1 MSRSYSFLVN
11 PTSGGGTAPGVVVP
25 VARRLREAGA
35 AVEVTYTP
43 SADDVPALVKDA
55 VAAGS
60 VVVAVGGDGM
70 LSSVAGEVAQAGGV
84 LAVLPAGRGND
95 FVRQLHLPRD
105 ADAQVRMLER
115 GEARPVD
122 LLAVTGGDAEALVA
136 GSVYC
141 GVDARAGE
149 LVNRSHRLPAKLQYP
164 VATVRALATYRP
176 FDLAVTI
183 EGAPDRPGVQHSQ
196 HRAAC
201 VVVANSGYYGKGV
214 HIAPSAVVD
223 DGTLDVVVIEAA
235 GRLDLIRSLP
245 KAYDGSHVDLDEVTV
260 LRGRRVTI
268 SGTYDD
274 GGAVPAGADGEPLGS
289 LGTAEAPLTV
299 EIRPAAVRI
308 LT

>member
-35 AVEVTYTP
+35 AVEVTYTS
-43 SADDVPALVKDA
+43 SAADVPPLVKAA
-55 VAAGS
+55 VAAGA

-70 LSSVAGEVAQAGGV
+70 LSSVAGEVARAGGV

-95 FVRQLHLPRD
+95 FVRQLDLPGD
-105 ADAQVRMLER
+105 EDGQVRLLES
-115 GEARPVD
+115 GEPRPID
-122 LLAVTGGDAEALVA
+122 LLAVADGDAESLVA

-149 LVNRSHRLPAKLQYP
+149 LVNRSHWLPSKLQYP

-176 FDLAVTI
+176 FDLAVTL
-183 EGAPDRPGVQHSQ
+183 EGDDGVQHSQ

-223 DGTLDVVVIEAA
+223 DGALDVVVIEAA
-235 GRLDLIRSLP
+235 GRLDLIKSLP

-289 LGTAEAPLTV
+289 LGTAVAPLTV
-299 EIRPAAVRI
+299 EIRPGAVRI
-308 LT
+308 LR

>member
-1 MSRSYSFLVN
+1 MTRSYSFLVN
-11 PTSGGGTAPGVVVP
+11 PTSGGGTAPRVVVP
-25 VARRLREAGA
+25 VARRLREDGA
-35 AVEVTYTP
+35 AVEVTYTT
-43 SADDVPALVKDA
+43 SAADVPPLVKQA

-70 LSSVAGEVAQAGGV
+70 LSSVAGEVASAGGL

-95 FVRQLHLPRD
+95 FVRHLDLPGD
-105 ADAQVRMLER
+105 EDAQVRLLQH
-115 GEARPVD
+115 GEPRPVD
-122 LLAVTGGDAEALVA
+122 LLAVSGGEADALVA

-149 LVNRSHRLPAKLQYP
+149 LVNRSHWLPSRLQYP

-183 EGAPDRPGVQHSQ
+183 EGDPDRPGVRHSR

-214 HIAPSAVVD
+214 HIAPTAVVD
-223 DGTLDVVVIEAA
+223 DGLLDVVVIEAA
-235 GRLDLIRSLP
+235 GRLELIRSLP

-260 LRGRRVTI
+260 LRGRRVTV
-268 SGTYDD
+268 SGTYD
-274 GGAVPAGADGEPLGS
+274 GGGRVPAGADGEPLGV
-289 LGTAEAPLTV
+289 LGTADAPLTV
-299 EIRPAAVRI
+299 EVRPAAVRI
-308 LT
+308 LR

>member
-11 PTSGGGTAPGVVVP
+11 PTSGGGTAPGIVVP
-25 VARRLREAGA
+25 VARRLREAGHP
-35 AVEVTYTP
+35 VEVTYTS
-43 SADDVPALVKDA
+43 SAADVPPFVKAA
-55 VAAGS
+55 VAAGA

-70 LSSVAGEVAQAGGV
+70 LSSVAGEVAEAGGV

-95 FVRQLHLPRD
+95 FVRQLDLPGD
-105 ADAQVRMLER
+105 VDAQVRLLESAEPR
-115 GEARPVD
+115 AVD
-122 LLAVTGGDAEALVA
+122 LLAVTGGEAEVLVA

-149 LVNRSHRLPAKLQYP
+149 LVNRSHWLPSKLQYP

-176 FDLAVTI
+176 FDLAVTL
-183 EGAPDRPGVQHSQ
+183 ESDEGVQHSQ

-223 DGTLDVVVIEAA
+223 DGALDVVVIEAA
-235 GRLDLIRSLP
+235 GRFDLIKSLP

-260 LRGRRVTI
+260 LSGRRVTI

-274 GGAVPAGADGEPLGS
+274 GGRVPAGADGEPLGS
-289 LGTAEAPLTV
+289 LGTADAPLTV
-299 EIRPAAVRI
+299 EIRPGAVRI
-308 LT
+308 LC

>member
-1 MSRSYSFLVN
+1 MTRSYSFLVN
-11 PTSGGGTAPGVVVP
+11 PTSGGGTAPRVVVP

-35 AVEVTYTP
+35 AVEVTYTS
-43 SADDVPALVKDA
+43 SAADVPPLVKAA

-70 LSSVAGEVAQAGGV
+70 LSSVAGEVARAGGV

-95 FVRQLHLPRD
+95 FVRQLDLPAD
-105 ADAQVRMLER
+105 ADAQVRLLET
-115 GEARPVD
+115 GEPRPID
-122 LLAVTGGDAEALVA
+122 LLAVTGGAEVLVA

-149 LVNRSHRLPAKLQYP
+149 LVNRSHWLPSKLQYP

-176 FDLAVTI
+176 FDLAVTL
-183 EGAPDRPGVQHSQ
+183 EGDDGVQHSQ

-223 DGTLDVVVIEAA
+223 DGALDVVVIEAA

-245 KAYDGSHVDLDEVTV
+245 KAYDGSHVALDEVTV

-274 GGAVPAGADGEPLGS
+274 GSAVPAGADGEPLGS
-289 LGTAEAPLTV
+289 LGTAADPLTV
-299 EIRPAAVRI
+299 ELRPGAVRM
-308 LT
+308 LA